1 MRPNSINLFDIPF
14 ELLLEKVSNHFP
26 QYEYDYK
33 RHIINLNDPNVNSVG
48 YIRMPLHLSIDND
61 LNLIN
66 NQTKVIYLTI
76 ESGNAA
82 ISVLN
87 GKTNIYHTTFS
98 AYMTR
103 KKQGVSQIKYLNK
116 KGKSRAGSRMRLAGT
131 FEFFEKINAKLIAL
145 FTEHEINRIALD
157 CSTTL
162 IPYLYNAKIACPYD
176 KKDARLYKIP
186 LHLPQSNYTNLE
198 RVIKKLIAP
207 TLFYD
212 EQNRLA
218 IEVLVE
224 DLFDQ

>member
-1 MRPNSINLFDIPF
+1 MRPNSINLFDKPF
-14 ELLLEKVSNHFP
+14 ELLLEKVSVHFP

-33 RHIINLNDPNVNSVG
+33 RHIVKLNDPNGDGVG
-48 YIRMPLHLSIDND
+48 YIRLPLHLSIDD
-61 LNLIN
+61 GLSLIN

-82 ISVLN
+82 ISVMD
-87 GKTNIYHTTFS
+87 GKSNVYHTTFS

-131 FEFFEKINAKLIAL
+131 IDFFEKINTKLIAL
-145 FTEHEINRIALD
+145 FKDHEFHRIALD

-162 IPYLYNAKIACPYD
+162 IPYLYNAKIVCPYD

-198 RVIKKLIAP
+198 GVIKKLLAP
-207 TLFYD
+207 TLFFN
-212 EQNRLA
+212 EQNRPA
-218 IEVLVE
+218 IAVLIE
-224 DLFDQ
+224 DLIDQ